1 MTWVTT
7 LGIVFVRAG
16 TIFLLGIALLYI
28 GAGYPYLTR
37 GLLNIDPALSG
48 EVKAIWLAFCFQ
60 LILIAVLLMI
70 YSRRRSPHKV
80 LLCLCGSVLFVDA
93 MLVRGFVSSFYLPA
107 QFLMIT
113 GLIIL
118 MGCFFV
124 TCDGFSH
131 RPVQL
136 PGS

>member
-1 MTWVTT
+1 MTWLTT
-7 LGIVFVRAG
+7 LGIIFVRAG
-16 TIFLLGIALLYI
+16 TILLLAIALLYI

-60 LILIAVLLMI
+60 LILIAVLLLM
-70 YSRRRSPHKV
+70 YSRRRSPQKV
-80 LLCLCGSVLFVDA
+80 LLGLCGSVLFIDA
-93 MLVRGFVSSFYLPA
+93 MLVRSFVSSFYLPA

-118 MGCFFV
+118 LGCFFITWEGV
-124 TCDGFSH
+124 VHKPT
-131 RPVQL
+131 QL
-136 PGS
+136 TSS